1 MESEFKFLYKTVI
14 DASSIARNYI
24 NSPGIL
30 KNKDKDIKTKV
41 DVDVNNFII
50 NNLSKTGIPILSEES
65 DNNAISLNDDIWIV
79 DPLDGTLNFT
89 RKFPIS
95 AISIALFKK
104 GKPHLGIIYDIFN
117 NNFFISRSKQGATK
131 NDVKI
136 NVSNI
141 SDINMS
147 ILGTGFPSGTS
158 YETNQLLRTVES
170 IKKFKKIRAIGCAS
184 LMLSNV
190 AEGIFDVYYEKD
202 IYLWDVAAGL
212 SMVKEAG
219 GLIYYKKTNNYKYEV
234 LATNNKIFNKAKK
247 ILIK

>member
-14 DASSIARNYI
+14 GASSIARNYI

-95 AISIALFKK
+95 PIYIALFKK
-104 GKPHLGIIYDIFN
+104 GKPHFGKTKMRKDEVMELYPDIL
-117 NNFFISRSKQGATK
+117 KTK
-131 NDVKI
+131 KEFKWKPE
-136 NVSNI
+136 
-141 SDINMS
+141 
-147 ILGTGFPSGTS
+147 TGLKEGLQKTIKF
-158 YETNQLLRTVES
+158 YEQ
-170 IKKFKKIRAIGCAS
+170 K
-184 LMLSNV
+184 
-190 AEGIFDVYYEKD
+190 
-202 IYLWDVAAGL
+202 
-212 SMVKEAG
+212 
-219 GLIYYKKTNNYKYEV
+219 
-234 LATNNKIFNKAKK
+234 
-247 ILIK
+247 